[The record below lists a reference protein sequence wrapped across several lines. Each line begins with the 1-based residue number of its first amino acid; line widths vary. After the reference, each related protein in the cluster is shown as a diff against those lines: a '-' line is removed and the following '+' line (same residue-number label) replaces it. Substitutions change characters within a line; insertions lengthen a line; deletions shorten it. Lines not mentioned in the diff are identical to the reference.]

1 MTSRPRPLGFW
12 DHTNG
17 GLGVKSGDLLEK
29 LATEQAAGKIQPA
42 SEVEPIPAAQLR
54 TDYPDTTFGKHA
66 AWLDNDWKLH
76 RIETKAGGVKWEL
89 YNLAIDRAESKDML
103 AAEPQRAG
111 RMQSELTVWLKSVV
125 NSLNGKDYR

>member
-12 DHTNG
+12 DHTIG

-76 RIETKAGGVKWEL
+76 RIETKAGHGAGKPTAKLIEEAADKLGFVVRELGVTW
-89 YNLAIDRAESKDML
+89 
-103 AAEPQRAG
+103 P
-111 RMQSELTVWLKSVV
+111 
-125 NSLNGKDYR
+125 